1 MFDKVYLIKVYLPL
15 LTTIVILVLESTD
28 HNATNM
34 LQVYKEPTKYL
45 CGPKTSVVNPFCT
58 KEEKKQLYFV
68 IVGGGIAGLTSARL
82 LLSAGHHVS

>member
-1 MFDKVYLIKVYLPL
+1 
-15 LTTIVILVLESTD
+15 
-28 HNATNM
+28 M

-45 CGPKTSVVNPFCT
+45 CGPKTSVVNPFCI